1 MAWRHYMLWGQ
12 GRGWMGHGSFVEDVE
27 PQPAGLVLVLECGS
41 AERKGVPRSG
51 M

>member
-1 MAWRHYMLWGQ
+1 MLWGQ

-27 PQPAGLVLVLECGS
+27 PQPAGLVLECGS